1 MDIGGEGG
9 KSYVALG
16 DVGDL
21 GQGRDLGKKNSIQFN
36 SHQILRL
43 HEDMFSGTRNEV
55 EPRSN

>member
-21 GQGRDLGKKNSIQFN
+21 GQGRDLGKKKFDSIQFTPD
-36 SHQILRL
+36 IAI
-43 HEDMFSGTRNEV
+43 TRRHV
-55 EPRSN
+55 LGHTKRS